1 MTDQEMIEGALRETA
16 AMLEALHPQFI
27 ALASS
32 RDLPQA
38 EADAVRLIDTINQ
51 QTAVLQARQE
61 K

>member
-1 MTDQEMIEGALRETA
+1 MTDQEMIAGALRETA
-16 AMLEALHPQFI
+16 TMLEALHPQLI

-38 EADAVRLIDTINQ
+38 EADASRLIDTINQ
-51 QTAVLQARQE
+51 QAAVLQALRE

>member
-1 MTDQEMIEGALRETA
+1 
-16 AMLEALHPQFI
+16 MLEALHPQLI

-38 EADAVRLIDTINQ
+38 EADASRLIDTINQ
-51 QTAVLQARQE
+51 QTVVLQALQE

>member
-1 MTDQEMIEGALRETA
+1 MIEGALRETA
-16 AMLEALHPQFI
+16 AMLKALHPQFI

-38 EADAVRLIDTINQ
+38 EADTARLIDAINQ
-51 QTAVLQARQE
+51 QTAVLQALRE